1 MAKRSGVTALILPLE
16 MTMQTVQISR
26 HCLREGLWPFLR
38 LPLSVSLQVLV
49 RTHLTASLCF

>member
-16 MTMQTVQISR
+16 MTMQTVQISQHR
-26 HCLREGLWPFLR
+26 LREGLWPFLR